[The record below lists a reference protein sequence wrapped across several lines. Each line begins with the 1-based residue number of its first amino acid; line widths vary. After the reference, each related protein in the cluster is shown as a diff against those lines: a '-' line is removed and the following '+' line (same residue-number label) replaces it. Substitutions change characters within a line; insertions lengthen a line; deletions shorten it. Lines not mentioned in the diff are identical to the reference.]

1 MEPSSAV
8 RPFLTAQWKNLC
20 LFNYPVPDDVLKPYL
35 PPGLELD
42 RYQGSAFVSLVG
54 FQFLDTKVW
63 GIPWPGYRNFPE
75 LNLRFY
81 VRSDGV
87 RGVVFIREYVPKR
100 LVAWMARWLY
110 NEPYLSAP
118 MRYELEEAPKAVT
131 GRCLIHVKGR
141 WHRLEVQAARSPQTL
156 PEDSLEH
163 FFKEHSWGYGK
174 DRQGNATSYRV
185 RHPIWQ
191 TYPVL
196 NYTVELDWGLV
207 YGPEWVFM
215 NKRNP
220 ASVVF
225 ALGSE
230 VSVEPLHR
238 SGQEA
243 GT

>member
-1 MEPSSAV
+1 VEPSSAV
-8 RPFLTAQWKNLC
+8 RPFLTAQWKNLG
-20 LFNYPVPDDVLKPYL
+20 LFNYPVPDDVLKPHL

-54 FQFLDTKVW
+54 FQFLDTRVW
-63 GIPWPGYRNFPE
+63 GIPWPGYRNFAE

-81 VRSDGV
+81 VRRDGV

-100 LVAWMARWLY
+100 LIAWVARWIY

-118 MRYELEEAPKAVT
+118 MRYELEEDEGAVT
-131 GRCLIHVKGR
+131 GRCLIQVKGR
-141 WHRLEVQAARSPQTL
+141 WHRLEVQGAKTPRTP

-174 DRQGNATSYRV
+174 DRRGNTTSYRV

-191 TYPVL
+191 TFPVI
-196 NYTVELDWGLV
+196 NYTVELDWGAV
-207 YGPEWVFM
+207 YGPEWAFM
-215 NKRNP
+215 NEQKP

-225 ALGSE
+225 AVGSE

-238 SGQEA
+238 PVQASR
-243 GT
+243 